1 MLDVI
6 KAVVITVSVLVGFL
20 VLMVY
25 PIYLLYNLI
34 GEWSILWIPALFAI
48 IVKLALG
55 VRSDLN
61 EED

>member
-6 KAVVITVSVLVGFL
+6 KAVTITVSVLVGLL
-20 VLMVY
+20 VLMFY

-34 GEWSILWIPALFAI
+34 GEWAALWIPALFAI
-48 IVKLALG
+48 IVKLVLD

-61 EED
+61 EEN